1 MTHYFTDNRNLKE
14 NRKDHSFRFSGYLY
28 TFTTDNGVFSKTG
41 IDQGSAILL
50 ESACSMNLSGRILD
64 MGCGYGTLSVVLGHT
79 FPDCSLTAVDVNPR
93 AVELTELN
101 AGQNGVEL
109 EAFVSDGFA
118 AVSSSFNVV
127 ITNPPIRAGKKVI
140 YKMFEDAYNHLYDNG
155 IFLAVIRK
163 QQGAE
168 SAMRKLEEIYGN
180 CRVVDKE
187 KGYWVLLSEK
197 LTG

>member
-109 EAFVSDGFA
+109 EETHLGNWKVVKNSINSTHVSVPG
-118 AVSSSFNVV
+118 SSERPGTAS
-127 ITNPPIRAGKKVI
+127 P
-140 YKMFEDAYNHLYDNG
+140 L
-155 IFLAVIRK
+155 
-163 QQGAE
+163 
-168 SAMRKLEEIYGN
+168 RKLVQESLGACI
-180 CRVVDKE
+180 D
-187 KGYWVLLSEK
+187 LL
-197 LTG
+197 